1 LVVVA
6 GEEERYKR
14 HFGEDEDG
22 ETVQEY
28 LTWDRRNATSV
39 VESVR
44 CARENART
52 AREIVSSEM
61 WETVNSLWHWLQ
73 TGPGR
78 RLYRSDRD
86 HFYQHIRQMGELFHG
101 QADETMLNGEPLA
114 FMRLGRYL
122 ERAGQTARLMD
133 VHYHTFPE
141 EGAVDDPIRLA
152 QWSALL
158 RSCSAT
164 EPFHKRVF
172 GTPTAREVVS
182 FLLFEPDL
190 PRSVSH
196 CLRAAR
202 HALVQ
207 VRGYGSNR
215 IGMVSTALLE
225 ALLSH
230 VALREGHTII
240 GSELHDELTYLV
252 DSLSDLCAS
261 IEQEFFQ
268 STELQT
274 QILEESSAAAQQ

>member
-1 LVVVA
+1 
-6 GEEERYKR
+6 
-14 HFGEDEDG
+14 
-22 ETVQEY
+22 
-28 LTWDRRNATSV
+28 
-39 VESVR
+39 
-44 CARENART
+44 
-52 AREIVSSEM
+52 
-61 WETVNSLWHWLQ
+61 
-73 TGPGR
+73 
-78 RLYRSDRD
+78 
-86 HFYQHIRQMGELFHG
+86 
-101 QADETMLNGEPLA
+101 MLNGEPLA

-133 VHYHTFPE
+133 VNYHTFPD
-141 EGAVDDPIRLA
+141 EGSIDDPIRLA

-164 EPFHKRVF
+164 EPFQKRVF
-172 GTPTAREVVS
+172 GTPTAREVVG
-182 FLLFEPDL
+182 FLLFEQDL

-202 HALVQ
+202 HSLVQ

-240 GSELHDELTYLV
+240 GNELHDELTYLV
-252 DSLSDLCAS
+252 DSVSDLCAS
-261 IEQEFFQ
+261 VEQEFFQ

-274 QILEESSAAAQQ
+274 QILVEASSAAAQQ